1 MKIKVL
7 KSDCY
12 HIKNI
17 SNFIC
22 YDLPFEVNSC
32 STVLISGSQMLLGDI
47 FGDYFCSVYEVLFN
61 TKSDAIIFTHQNVVL
76 RDTPVDVKLDRL
88 SDTWT

>member
-1 MKIKVL
+1 
-7 KSDCY
+7 
-12 HIKNI
+12 
-17 SNFIC
+17 
-22 YDLPFEVNSC
+22 
-32 STVLISGSQMLLGDI
+32 MLLGDI